1 MQLEKDQ
8 KTGKCNTESGGCDG
22 QRSDGKGFPQ
32 KSKER
37 EQEDYERTIKEM
49 QDERRELRRLFKK
62 TCHKTGWKIQVQ
74 TLHITRQF
82 TQMTFCKYSGLYTAQ
97 SQSYRHRII
106 ILYRHLYGRSH

>member
-1 MQLEKDQ
+1 MLKD
-8 KTGKCNTESGGCDG
+8 
-22 QRSDGKGFPQ
+22 RA
-32 KSKER
+32 ER
-37 EQEDYERTIKEM
+37 ESNAMKISEL
-49 QDERRELRRLFKK
+49 QDERKELICRLIKRNK
-62 TCHKTGWKIQVQ
+62 QTGWKIQVQ